1 MIYLADNRNQLRK
14 QFQNAAIKCQQLEI
28 KPKVKPLEP
37 GRKYSVAGNQNTYI
51 LFFRRNRFGGKIID
65 CNCRAGIEG
74 MVCYHAAAALA
85 VHIAIVN
92 SRKAAINH

>member
-1 MIYLADNRNQLRK
+1 MTYLADNRNQLRK
-14 QFQNAAIKCQQLEI
+14 QFQNAAIKCQQLET
-28 KPKVKPLEP
+28 KPKVKILKP
-37 GRKYSVAGNQNTYI
+37 GEKYAVTGNQNTYI

-85 VHIAIVN
+85 VHIAIVSN
-92 SRKAAINH
+92 RKSEIVH